1 MPTLSRF
8 LRFDRLDSRL
18 ASFNVIASVPLPYYP
33 QTPHLRVFGDMY
45 HDHIV
50 LVTHQKTIHLLNTSL
65 MPAVETSGFPND
77 PESSNE
83 FPSNIMAQS
92 RLRAEEKINKIC
104 LQDNNWVRGL
114 GWRINLD
121 PKFAVDEHI
130 NAVDMGLSGE
140 MIVAVGTRGSMWVW
154 MKDA

>member
-1 MPTLSRF
+1 MLTLCRC
-8 LRFDRLDSRL
+8 LRFDGLDSHL
-18 ASFNVIASVPLPYYP
+18 ASFIVIASVPLPYYP

-65 MPAVETSGFPND
+65 MPVVETSEFPD
-77 PESSNE
+77 DSKE
-83 FPSNIMAQS
+83 FPSGVMAQS
-92 RLRAEEKINKIC
+92 RLRAEEKINKKC
-104 LQDNNWVRGL
+104 LQGNKWVRGL

-121 PKFAVDEHI
+121 RKFAVDEHI
-130 NAVDMGLSGE
+130 NAVDMGLNGE

-154 MKDA
+154 MKDV